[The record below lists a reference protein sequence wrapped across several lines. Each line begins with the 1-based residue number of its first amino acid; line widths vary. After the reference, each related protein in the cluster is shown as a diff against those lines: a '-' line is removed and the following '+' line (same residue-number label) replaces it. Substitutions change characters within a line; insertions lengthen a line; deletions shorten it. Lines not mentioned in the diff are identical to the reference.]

1 MAPLTDTQEKVLAL
15 LPIIPSILSFAGSSA
30 IIYVVYQH
38 YRRRGKTTVYH
49 RLLVGMSLCDLVA
62 SFWYPWFA
70 FLTPAT
76 DSSWPSVWAIGNSGT
91 CTFMGF
97 IFNLNFTGLLY
108 NTMLS
113 YYFLLAARFG
123 RSDEEISRRSEFWLH
138 SGALIYP
145 ITCAFV
151 LVGIGAYD
159 EQPLGRGC
167 WLGTSSLAVS
177 KRFDAKNPHCGF
189 LKSVLSF

>member
-15 LPIIPSILSFAGSSA
+15 LPIIPSMLSFAGSSA

-38 YRRRGKTTVYH
+38 RQRKGKSTVYH

-62 SFWYPWFA
+62 SFWYPWFS
-70 FLTPAT
+70 FLTP
-76 DSSWPSVWAIGNSGT
+76 SSTEASYPFVWAIGNDAT

-97 IFNLNFTGLLY
+97 IFSVNFTGVLY
-108 NTMLS
+108 NAMLS

-123 RSDEEISRRSEFWLH
+123 RSDDEIARRSELWLH
-138 SGALIYP
+138 LGALVYP
-145 ITCAFV
+145 ITCAIV
-151 LVGIGAYD
+151 LAAIGAYD

-167 WLGTSSLAVS
+167 WLGTYS
-177 KRFDAKNPHCGF
+177 
-189 LKSVLSF
+189 